1 MRNILI
7 ILAILILTSS
17 LFSAVNADSLQAA
30 IAESMQD
37 KFLRG
42 EILVHAPLMV
52 FPLDSADGK
61 VTWFPVPE
69 MGFRLTP
76 TIGFHGGWF
85 AFPIRIMGMF
95 PFTDDFA
102 ALGDASA
109 GAEVHV
115 PPFFHG
121 GLSYRFLRG
130 KVYAVGGEMHSHI
143 IGLDLGLPIEELQGS
158 GVALDWIVNT
168 EIELS
173 GGFTDNDIKWDAYRG
188 NAITLKPYWSF
199 SPGGYGEMILAYR
212 FSILQSFEGFD
223 NETQATYQVGK
234 QSVNILEFQYIYP

>member
-1 MRNILI
+1 MKYTFIII
-7 ILAILILTSS
+7 ILLIFTSS
-17 LFSAVNADSLQAA
+17 LFAAVNRDSLQAA
-30 IAESMQD
+30 IADSLQD

-42 EILVHAPLMV
+42 EILIHAPLMV
-52 FPLDSADGK
+52 FPLDSADGN

-102 ALGDASA
+102 ALGDASV

-130 KVYAVGGEMHSHI
+130 KIYPVEGEMYAHV

-158 GVALDWIVNT
+158 GVTLDWIVDAQVELGRTYT
-168 EIELS
+168 E
-173 GGFTDNDIKWDAYRG
+173 NDISWDAYEG
-188 NAITLKPYWSF
+188 NALTLKPYWTF
-199 SPGGYGEMILAYR
+199 SPGGYGEMTLAYR
-212 FSILQSFEGFD
+212 FSILQNFEGYD
-223 NETQATYQVGK
+223 HETQATYTVSR